1 MDLLAPLAR
10 ALNEQQVRYVV
21 IGVGGANYW
30 SHTAGLVFATQ
41 DRDLF
46 LPPDADNLVATW
58 SVCEAAG
65 FELWLLNEPLD
76 RPRDRWLADRI
87 IERRAL
93 TRATSPA
100 NLQIDLTLV
109 MKGFDFDHV
118 WREHRVF
125 VIDGVEIPTA
135 RLLHIIESKHATGRD
150 KDKLFLA
157 THRDALEQL
166 LKKPEEG

>member
-1 MDLLAPLAR
+1 MDLFAPLAR
-10 ALNEQQVRYVV
+10 TLNDQQVRYVV

-30 SHTAGLVFATQ
+30 AHAAGVVFATQ
-41 DRDLF
+41 DRDVF
-46 LPPDADNLVATW
+46 LPPDSGNLIAAWTA
-58 SVCEAAG
+58 CEAAG
-65 FELWLLNEPLD
+65 FELWSANEPLD

-100 NLQIDLTLV
+100 NLQVDLTLV
-109 MKGFDFDHV
+109 MKGFDFEHV
-118 WREHRVF
+118 WQERRTF
-125 VIDGVEIPTA
+125 VVDGADIPTA
-135 RLLHIIESKHATGRD
+135 RLLHIVESKHAAGRD

-166 LKKPEEG
+166 LKKSTD